1 MSLFRRTKNKLSRS
15 KLQQE
20 IDAEIESHVE
30 MRIADNLAAGM
41 SPEAARR
48 DALIRFGNRTT
59 TRERVTEE
67 DAGMFWDSLVR
78 DLLYAARQLRRTP
91 AFTITGLITLI
102 LAIGANVIVFSVLNA
117 LVLRPLDVPQSDGL
131 YNVVHKQPHYDNQ
144 SYPDYIDF
152 KTKNSTFREMAVYR
166 FQPAG
171 LTAGTAAYQCWFYRV
186 TGNYFDMLGVQPA
199 LGRLFHASDE
209 HGPQSA
215 PYIVLSNNFWR
226 DHFASDPAIVGTT
239 VAINKHPFTV
249 IGIAPA
255 TFHGTDVFLWPDF
268 WMPIVNTPDDEG
280 TNFLSSRFMHNLWI
294 LGQLAPGVTPQQ
306 ATDNLNAIAQEMARQ
321 NPDADDGLSARLVK
335 PGLMGDMFGGPARA
349 FIAGI
354 ML

>member
-117 LVLRPLDVPQSDGL
+117 LVLRPLDV
-131 YNVVHKQPHYDNQ
+131 
-144 SYPDYIDF
+144 
-152 KTKNSTFREMAVYR
+152 
-166 FQPAG
+166 
-171 LTAGTAAYQCWFYRV
+171 
-186 TGNYFDMLGVQPA
+186 
-199 LGRLFHASDE
+199 
-209 HGPQSA
+209 
-215 PYIVLSNNFWR
+215 
-226 DHFASDPAIVGTT
+226 
-239 VAINKHPFTV
+239 
-249 IGIAPA
+249 
-255 TFHGTDVFLWPDF
+255 
-268 WMPIVNTPDDEG
+268 
-280 TNFLSSRFMHNLWI
+280 
-294 LGQLAPGVTPQQ
+294 
-306 ATDNLNAIAQEMARQ
+306 
-321 NPDADDGLSARLVK
+321 
-335 PGLMGDMFGGPARA
+335 
-349 FIAGI
+349 
-354 ML
+354 